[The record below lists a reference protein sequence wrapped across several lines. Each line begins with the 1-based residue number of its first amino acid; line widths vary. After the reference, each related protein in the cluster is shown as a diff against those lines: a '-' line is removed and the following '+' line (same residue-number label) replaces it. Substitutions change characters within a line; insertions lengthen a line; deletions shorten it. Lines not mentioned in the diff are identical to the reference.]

1 VSGGSGTVQVN
12 QFDTNNNDLY
22 GIQEAAK
29 NWHNTGNG
37 VYLQI
42 TVADYS
48 NSDYNKTEIRQVTGL
63 PTYSGGVWTYPT
75 VIIDTYYYGPIS
87 SGVEVSISWA
97 FGGAAGY
104 QGRQGPAGTGGG
116 GGGSSTAVDITY
128 AELFSLVGSTGLTG
142 GLYKIN
148 DYKTTGWV
156 VGSADRDNQ
165 NGFNGATYSA
175 GLGATSF
182 AGPVEPLIVQV
193 INDGS
198 TSWVDPIARQDE
210 YRDDIIHYS
219 ISSLGYSDKYFDM
232 AYNNGGT
239 GGAANLPP
247 DWKGHIYYREDT
259 VNKIR
264 GGYDWRNF
272 EFLRWTLRQ
281 DPAYVP
287 GDDYFPG
294 DQVSYGGFNYVCIKE
309 TLGDALLPLYD
320 YVSPQNVSNA
330 GSDATLAKNYW
341 LRLGPHDYPYIS
353 PLLPLYAKDQT
364 WTPVNDIM
372 RYGDTWNL
380 YVGQTD
386 SDYATLSNSSATA
399 VAATITLD
407 QGYLLYTFT
416 SIETDLPDAS
426 PTISNRGD
434 SGSYSPNVDLG
445 NYTRPK
451 TVTNDEVDNVRDSR
465 YFTSA
470 TDNVFILQAGEHTGV
485 FDTCINNWKFDG
497 LSTSNTV
504 IITPPQAGGTY
515 SVAIFNTASNK
526 LTDFGGNTVW
536 INYNNVIPDG
546 VAWDDAPET
555 SKLFNVFYGNTFRG
569 VIGNLFLD
577 GLVNSDITS
586 LKSSIVESCNTLEIK
601 GDLSLILSDG
611 LFYPGET
618 RNNLEPTSGGSP
630 SDSYTVWLNPFNY
643 VSNNL
648 IRTSKD
654 VRLSLPERLSLT
666 DCYHVSG
673 MMRYS
678 HLSSIRWSQFDNIE
692 YSAFVYNPSDYPSH
706 KYVRILGES
715 KGNYIQSSDKLQV
728 IGEFY
733 NNSLLSISEITV
745 SGRFS
750 SNFFSGYVTR
760 NTIID
765 MYGCTGI
772 DFGYNNSVFIQ
783 NGIDFTASVLQ
794 SNEVTKYHFVD
805 YFNNDLKIYY
815 FNNGTMN
822 VTDPNF

>member
-1 VSGGSGTVQVN
+1 LHN
-12 QFDTNNNDLY
+12 
-22 GIQEAAK
+22 EAID
-29 NWHNTGNG
+29 WYNTGSAL
-37 VYLQI
+37 YLQI
-42 TVADYS
+42 TEAFASPV
-48 NSDYNKTEIRQVTGL
+48 KITEIRKVTDV
-63 PTYSGGVWTYPT
+63 PTYLGGGIWSYPT
-75 VIIDTYYYGPIS
+75 SNVVTAYSPQSIGDKYT
-87 SGVEVSISWA
+87 ISWA
-97 FGGAAGY
+97 FTGARGF
-104 QGRQGPAGTGGG
+104 QG
-116 GGGSSTAVDITY
+116 GGGSGSGGEGFQGSQGFQGNAGTAGTTFTTTY
-128 AELFSLVGSTGLTG
+128 LDLCNAIGSTGLTAG
-142 GLYKIN
+142 FYVIS
-148 DYKTTGWV
+148 DYQTTGWV
-156 VGSADRDNQ
+156 VGSADRDDQ

-193 INDGS
+193 INDGVV
-198 TSWVDPIARQDE
+198 SWLDPVASQDE
-210 YRDDIIHYS
+210 YRKDIIHYS
-219 ISSLGYSDKYFDM
+219 LSPQIDYDNGYFDM
-232 AYNNGGT
+232 AFNNGGI
-239 GGAANLPP
+239 GGAAVFPP

-259 VNKIR
+259 VNNIK

-272 EFLRWTLRQ
+272 QFLRWTLKM
-281 DPAYVP
+281 DPEYVP

-364 WTPVNDIM
+364 WTPTNDIM

-386 SDYATLSNSSATA
+386 SDYATLSNESETA
-399 VAATITLD
+399 VTATITLD

-451 TVTNDEVDNVRDSR
+451 TVSDDEVNNVRDSR

-485 FDTCINNWKFDG
+485 FDTFINNWKFDG

-504 IITPPQAGGTY
+504 IITPPQTGGTY

-618 RNNLEPTSGGSP
+618 RSNLEPTSSGSP
-630 SDSYTVWLNPFNY
+630 SEASTTWLNPFNY

-648 IRTSKD
+648 LRTSKD
-654 VRLSLPERLSLT
+654 VKLSMPERLSLT

-692 YSAFVYNPSDYPSH
+692 YSAFVYDPDDYPSH
-706 KYVRILGES
+706 RYVRLLGQS

-728 IGEFY
+728 IGEFA
-733 NNSLLSISEITV
+733 NNSLLSISETIV

-750 SNFFSGYVTR
+750 SNVFSGYVAR

-822 VTDPNF
+822 VTDPDF